1 MGVKSSRRAVPH
13 SKPEGLATFTPRTLS
28 IVLAALAA
36 AATQTALGADAFH
49 GNLTATG
56 NQANPAEV
64 IPGTQVQIT
73 VADNPQTYNT
83 TGQGQSVTLCQ
94 LNWSV
99 TSGAGLDL
107 TTGSPWT
114 WDNTL
119 LAGWEPEYIFFYD
132 PPLAG
137 ERAVARR
144 AFHLVGT
151 LVGIQAPQFT
161 LGTLSFAAPS
171 YGASNAYTISLAGG
185 TDAAGTTTALGDGDY
200 YALQSNGRLTVPA
213 AYQFTVIPG
222 GAWRASSS
230 NHWETGTNWSGG
242 GVPDSTYTALFDAV
256 SPAPATPVL
265 YKNESVKALRLET
278 PNAGVTVGT
287 SSGSWRLSV
296 GTGGINSTGTGTNT
310 VNAGVNF
317 STNGA
322 VNVGTGNILSI
333 AGGADIGGHTVSKTG
348 PGTLVLGAQ
357 THTAASTLNVNQGT
371 VKFDGTQRLDT
382 LNANAGLAQITPGN
396 GKVLVLN
403 SLSVAPSATLD
414 LTDND
419 MIIKY
424 SGGTPHVP
432 TAALENVKHLVSM
445 GYNSMTWTGPGL
457 TSSTAAALPL
467 RLGIGYAQN
476 DMLFA
481 PYSTFAGEPVTSAVL
496 VKFTYLGDMNLDGVV
511 DDNDVAI
518 LGLYYDGGARNTHYW
533 NEGDVFGYDGRIDDN
548 DVSIFGLTYGAG
560 FPPNGSPLAGGG
572 VTAVP
577 EPATLALVGLGA
589 LAFLGRRTR
598 K

>member
-1 MGVKSSRRAVPH
+1 V
-13 SKPEGLATFTPRTLS
+13 
-28 IVLAALAA
+28 A
-36 AATQTALGADAFH
+36 AATQAALGADAFH
-49 GNLTATG
+49 GNLTVTG

-64 IPGTQVQIT
+64 IPGTQVRIT

-83 TGQGQSVTLCQ
+83 TGGGQSVTLSQ

-99 TSGAGLDL
+99 TSGTGLDL

-114 WDNTL
+114 WDNAL
-119 LAGWEPEYIFFYD
+119 LAGWDPKYISFYD
-132 PPLAG
+132 STSAG
-137 ERAVARR
+137 QRIVARR

-151 LVGIQAPQFT
+151 IVGIQAPQFT
-161 LGTLSFAAPS
+161 LGTLAFAAPS

-185 TDAAGTTTALGDGDY
+185 TDAAGTSTALGDGSY
-200 YALQSNGRLTVPA
+200 YILASNGGLTIPA
-213 AYQFTVIPG
+213 AFQFTVIPG

-256 SPAPATPVL
+256 SPAPAAPVL

-287 SSGSWRLSV
+287 SGGSWRLSV
-296 GTGGINSTGTGTNT
+296 GTGGINSTGAGTNT

-333 AGGADIGGHTVSKTG
+333 AGGADIGGRTVNKTG

-371 VKFDGTQRLDT
+371 VKFNGTQRLDT
-382 LNANAGLAQITPGN
+382 LNVNAGLAQITQGN

-403 SLSVAPSATLD
+403 HLSVDPSATLD
-414 LTDND
+414 ITDND
-419 MIIKY
+419 ILIKY
-424 SGGTPHVP
+424 SGGVPYEPTP
-432 TAALENVKHLVSM
+432 ALENVKQLVNL
-445 GYNSMTWTGPGL
+445 GYNYMTWTGTGL
-457 TSSTAAALPL
+457 TTS
-467 RLGIGYAQN
+467 LGVDNPVLLGVGYAQN
-476 DMLFA
+476 DMLFI
-481 PYSTFAGEPVTSAVL
+481 PFDTFGGEPVTNAVV
-496 VKFTYLGDMNLDGVV
+496 VKYTYMGDVNLDGVV
-511 DDNDVAI
+511 DDLDVAI
-518 LGLYYDGGARNTHYW
+518 LGLYYDGHAVNTHYW
-533 NEGDVFGYDGRIDDN
+533 NEGDIFGYDGYIDDN
-548 DVSIFGLTYGAG
+548 DVAIIGLTYGSG
-560 FPPNGSPLAGGG
+560 YPPNGDPLGGG
-572 VTAVP
+572 GPTAVP

-589 LAFLGRRTR
+589 LAFFGRRTR

>member
-1 MGVKSSRRAVPH
+1 V
-13 SKPEGLATFTPRTLS
+13 
-28 IVLAALAA
+28 AASAQA
-36 AATQTALGADAFH
+36 ALGADAFH
-49 GNLTATG
+49 GNLTVTG
-56 NQANPAEV
+56 NQANPAAV

-107 TTGSPWT
+107 TTGSPWM
-114 WDNTL
+114 WDNSL
-119 LAGWEPEYIFFYD
+119 LAGWDPKYIFFYD
-132 PPLAG
+132 STSG
-137 ERAVARR
+137 VERIVARR
-144 AFHLVGT
+144 AFHLVET

-161 LGTLSFAAPS
+161 LGALSFPAPS
-171 YGASNAYTISLAGG
+171 YGASNTYTISLAGG
-185 TDAAGTTTALGDGDY
+185 TEAGTSTALGDGDHY
-200 YALQSNGRLTVPA
+200 ILASNGGLTIPA
-213 AYQFTVIPG
+213 AFQFTVIPG
-222 GAWRASSS
+222 GAWRASTN

-265 YKNESVKALRLET
+265 YQNENVKALRLET
-278 PNAGVTVGT
+278 PNAGVIVGT
-287 SSGSWRLSV
+287 SGGSWRLSV

-322 VNVGTGNILSI
+322 VNVGNGNILSI

-357 THTAASTLNVNQGT
+357 THTAGSTLNVDQGT
-371 VKFDGTQRLDT
+371 TQFDGTQRLDT
-382 LNANAGLAQITPGN
+382 LNVNAGLAQITPGN

-403 SLSVAPSATLD
+403 NLSVSPSATLD
-414 LTDND
+414 ITDND

-424 SGGTPHVP
+424 SGGVPHVP
-432 TAALENVKHLVSM
+432 TAALDSIKHLVNT
-445 GYNSMTWTGPGL
+445 GYNNGTWTGAGL
-457 TSSTAAALPL
+457 TSSTAVSNPI

-481 PYSTFAGEPVTSAVL
+481 PYNTFAGEALVINGVPVPAVL

-511 DDNDVAI
+511 DDNDVAAF
-518 LGLYYDGGARNTHYW
+518 GLFYDGGAKNTHYW
-533 NEGDVFGYDGRIDDN
+533 NEGDIFGYDGRIDDN

-560 FPPNGSPLAGGG
+560 YPPNGSPLAAGGP
-572 VTAVP
+572 TAVP

>member
-1 MGVKSSRRAVPH
+1 V
-13 SKPEGLATFTPRTLS
+13 
-28 IVLAALAA
+28 A
-36 AATQTALGADAFH
+36 AATQAALGADAFH
-49 GNLTATG
+49 GNLTVTG

-73 VADNPQTYNT
+73 VADDPQTYNP
-83 TGQGQSVTLCQ
+83 TGQGQSVTLSQ

-99 TSGAGLDL
+99 TSGTGLDL

-119 LAGWEPEYIFFYD
+119 LAGWDPKYIFFSD
-132 PPLAG
+132 TTSGA
-137 ERAVARR
+137 ERIVSRR

-161 LGTLSFAAPS
+161 LGTLAFAAPS

-185 TDAAGTTTALGDGDY
+185 SDAAGTSTALGDGSY
-200 YALQSNGRLTVPA
+200 YILASNGGLTIPA

-317 STNGA
+317 SANGA

-357 THTAASTLNVNQGT
+357 NHAAASTLNVNQGT
-371 VKFDGTQRLDT
+371 VKFDGTQRIDT
-382 LNANAGLAQITPGN
+382 LNVNAGLAQITQGD

-403 SLSVAPSATLD
+403 HLSVDPLATLD
-414 LTDND
+414 ITDND
-419 MIIKY
+419 VLIKY
-424 SGGTPHVP
+424 SGGVP
-432 TAALENVKHLVSM
+432 YEPSPALENVKQLINR
-445 GYNSMTWTGPGL
+445 GNNNLTWTGTGL
-457 TSSTAAALPL
+457 TTSVGAANPL
-467 RLGIGYAQN
+467 MLGIGYAQN
-476 DMLFA
+476 DMLFV
-481 PYSTFAGEPVTSAVL
+481 PFGTFDGEPVTNAVL
-496 VKFTYLGDMNLDGVV
+496 VKYTYMGDVNLDGVV
-511 DDNDVAI
+511 DDLDVAT
-518 LGLYYDGGARNTHYW
+518 LGLYYDGRAVNTHYW
-533 NEGDVFGYDGRIDDN
+533 NEGDVFGYDGYIDDN
-548 DVSIFGLTYGAG
+548 DVAIIGLMYGSG
-560 FPPNGSPLAGGG
+560 YPPNGDPLGGG
-572 VTAVP
+572 GPTAVP
-577 EPATLALVGLGA
+577 EPATLALLGLGA
-589 LAFLGRRTR
+589 LALFGRRTR